1 MNRKILS
8 VILSLCII
16 VCALPLNILA
26 APEQNET
33 HTFEVNGLK
42 TLLLQND
49 YISFYFYDFQYQ
61 TYTATVPRAIAKE
74 TGEVFTQDLQAPGCE
89 FNVYTGEGNKKTT
102 YPSVTL
108 QKAEFVS
115 EAPNRKNSAIK
126 ADYNMDIGLYDIPGI
141 PYGTRIPAK
150 VTVYHELVK
159 LEENSKTAWGVL
171 TTVGEIQMN
180 RNDLPERFDHDFYFE
195 WSYGMSN
202 FTGMG
207 HDDIANSPG
216 GPAIKMDRTTVT
228 ESGEKTTKSSV
239 VTGKIDD
246 MSTKHVPKGYTS
258 WGDIDGVYVN
268 EIYTDAYPW
277 ANPFVGLSD
286 YYDKFD
292 IVYCGDSPLRVSL
305 PQTVTV
311 KPNDFPVLT
320 WVESKSYCGFDI
332 DVNTEM
338 SVGAQ
343 YLWGYRNLK
352 TLSEELP
359 TKPDEI
365 SSSFSAKRLAVFE
378 SNGAITVE
386 YVSDDA
392 ALESLKKKYN
402 ASPVAQI
409 AGEYKSTNG
418 SSFEFTGGAATLSP
432 SVTATWNENN
442 GGKLIIYKDGRIEQ
456 HGVNLNAPSFK
467 FYQPQN
473 GAEDSLK
480 ITLSKEGFE
489 FDIEADKNDAIIFVD
504 IPYATAKLEKASA
517 DADGNL
523 VFNGAIGFKTVFDG
537 AEFSLEK
544 LGYGLTEKTAGG
556 KKTYEFKVNGVKAKG
571 SFDTAKM
578 MALELAK
585 VEGEVNTFKGEE
597 LYAFSLELNAF
608 DLFETEASLALE
620 RSKNGALIPDELWF
634 YVKASPGIVL
644 VPPIPIGQLN
654 GGGAGFKDL
663 AATVNGNYIAIPPI
677 KLRGAL
683 TGTYLHLIEG
693 TGNVVLG
700 PSEISLKANDVN
712 IVGAGKATQIIDS
725 FGYSLKLN
733 GQERSY
739 KGNTYTGI
747 YFGGSKELAL
757 NLPSKQIDVI
767 AVNTAIEMGAFGGVN
782 AAKNQVYLGI
792 GANGTVAG
800 RVQIPSNSPI
810 LAGKGFNVGNVNL
823 IVGGQTT
830 FPIRGVSVEEG
841 MKQAFQNVDVYL
853 GAVAEVGGW
862 LASAR
867 AWVLVP
873 KIVETNFR
881 KGGGWNIEFKV
892 FGYMPEWNWADKGV
906 TPVVTLLA
914 EDGGANF
921 AAVREEN
928 LALASVGV
936 SQTEITST
944 SDDEDE
950 APYIVLAFDGNLTE
964 KQIKDNLKIFND
976 SSEEL
981 NINWMTDDNYDK
993 FNPEAAV
1000 SATTVGDM
1008 EKAIADGKKYRLAL
1022 LRLKEGGKYTVDAGG
1037 LTFTDEKAFS
1047 VEPFEKL
1054 ALTLNSNQISG
1065 KVKYAAN
1072 DTKYV
1077 LRTYLANAE
1086 GGADYMI
1093 SEQEISD
1100 TSNIA
1105 LSVPSSGALVPTGE
1119 YYVTAYLM
1127 TEKQADMNGDGIEEE
1142 AFIAIDNQ
1150 AFSTK
1155 VSYTNI
1161 NEPPAPTN
1169 VSLEASGNEVMRAQW
1184 KAADNA
1190 DGYAVRIYEKKDDV
1204 WTDTGFGY
1212 DLDGDT
1218 TEIDM
1223 ALTVGGKAE
1232 YVNEDE
1238 TAAEPVGA
1246 ENLLPDKTYK
1256 IGVRAYKKS
1265 GDGKYYSKEAE
1276 SEGKFLP
1283 KYTPVEITL
1292 SVNGS
1297 ECTADE
1303 NGVYHAYVGGGSS
1316 NSLSVSSTDG
1326 NAKFKLTRMDT
1337 NAEISKKDGEN
1348 IFAIPEFEGSLMFK
1362 VDGILDKDV
1371 TSVFL
1376 LVSMDKEPPVL
1387 TLSSDVF
1394 YADKETGEYTIT
1406 GMADAGSRIVYGKNE
1421 EVLAGADGGFA
1432 VSGQLYEGEASAV
1445 IMLYAQD
1452 IAANTSSPQTAIVTK
1467 KISNT
1472 VTVNGSY
1479 AEISGSG
1486 EYSTGETV
1494 TINAG
1499 ERSGYTFGGWTT
1511 DDVQLA
1517 DSNAAETTFTMPNK
1531 AVTVTANWTK
1541 TGGNGGGGTSRY
1553 TVSFDSNGGST
1564 VESQRIKKN
1573 GTVTEPPAPTKD
1585 GFKFDGWYT
1594 DKELIDR
1601 YNFGSAVNGGFTLYA
1616 KWTEVGGQTP
1626 DDGEWANLFDDVKQG
1641 DWFYDYVKYAE
1652 KNKLMNGT
1660 SKTTFEPNSM
1670 LSRAMLVTILWR
1682 ADNSPYVNY
1691 AMKFNDVGESEYYTE
1706 AVRWAASEKIV
1717 EGVTETEFAPNDNIT
1732 REQIAV
1738 IMHRYAKYKNYD
1750 VSVGDNTNILSYDDF
1765 ADISEYA
1772 IEAMQYA
1779 AGTGLIKGR
1788 SASTLNPKDNATR
1801 AETAAILERFIEGN
1815 K

>member
-1 MNRKILS
+1 MNRKIVS
-8 VILSLCII
+8 VILSFCLII
-16 VCALPLNILA
+16 CALPLNIFA
-26 APEQNET
+26 ADDQCETLTLNGGKTLVLQNE
-33 HTFEVNGLK
+33 
-42 TLLLQND
+42 
-49 YISFYFYDFQYQ
+49 YISFYFYDLQYQ

-74 TGEVFTQDLQAPGCE
+74 IAEPFTQDLQVPGCE
-89 FNVYTGEGNKKTT
+89 FNVFTGGGNKKTT

-115 EAPNRKNSAIK
+115 ETPNGKNPAIK
-126 ADYNMDIGLYDIPGI
+126 AEYGLEIGLYGLNDIKD
-141 PYGTRIPAK
+141 GTIIPAK
-150 VTVYHELVK
+150 TTVYHELVK

-216 GPAIKMDRTTVT
+216 GPAIKMDRTTIT

-268 EIYTDAYPW
+268 ELYTDAYPW

-286 YYDKFD
+286 YYEKYD
-292 IVYCGDSPLRVSL
+292 IVYCGKSPRRVSL

-311 KPNDFPVLT
+311 QPNDFPIRT
-320 WVESKSYCGFDI
+320 YVESKSYCGFDI
-332 DVNTEM
+332 DGNTGM
-338 SVGAQ
+338 PVGAQ
-343 YLWGYRNLK
+343 YLWGFRDLK

-365 SSSFSAKRLAVFE
+365 SSSFSAKRLAAFE

-392 ALESLKKKYN
+392 ALEKLKKKYN
-402 ASPVAQI
+402 SSPVAQI
-409 AGEYKSTNG
+409 GGEYESTNG
-418 SSFEFTGGAATLSP
+418 SSFVFTDGAAMLTP
-432 SVTATWNENN
+432 SVTATWNKNA
-442 GGKLIIYKDGRIEQ
+442 GGKLIIHKDGRIEQ

-504 IPYATAKLEKASA
+504 IPYAVAKLEKATA

-544 LGYGLTEKTAGG
+544 LGYGLKEKVVNG

-800 RVQIPSNSPI
+800 RVQIPSNSPV

-841 MKQAFQNVDVYL
+841 MRQAFRNVDVYL

-892 FGYMPEWNWADKGV
+892 CGYMPEWNWADKGV

-936 SQTEITST
+936 RRTEITST
-944 SDDEDE
+944 SDGEDE

-1150 AFSTK
+1150 AFDSK

-1161 NEPPAPTN
+1161 NEPSAPASVT
-1169 VSLEASGNEVMRAQW
+1169 LQASGNEVMHAQW
-1184 KAADNA
+1184 DKVDRA
-1190 DGYAVRIYEKKDDV
+1190 DGYAVKIYEKKDGV

-1246 ENLLPDKTYK
+1246 KNLSADKFYK
-1256 IGVRAYKKS
+1256 VGVRAYKND
-1265 GDGKYYSKEAE
+1265 GGGKYYSRETE
-1276 SEGKFLP
+1276 SSEQYLP
-1283 KYTPVEITL
+1283 KYTPMDITL
-1292 SVNGS
+1292 SMNGS

-1376 LVSMDKEPPVL
+1376 LVDMDKEPPVL

-1467 KISNT
+1467 KITST

-1750 VSVGDNTNILSYDDF
+1750 VSVGENTNILSYDDF